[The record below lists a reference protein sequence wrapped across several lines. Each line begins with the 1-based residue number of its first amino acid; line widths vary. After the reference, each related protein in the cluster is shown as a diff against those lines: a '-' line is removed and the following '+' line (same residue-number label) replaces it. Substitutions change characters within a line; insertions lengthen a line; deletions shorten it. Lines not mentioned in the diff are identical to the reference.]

1 MPKQNFENAMKRL
14 EDIVRELE
22 SGEVSLEDSL
32 KRFEE
37 GIKLSRLCSKKLD
50 AIEKKI
56 SILLQDEEKEV
67 DEDTLES

>member
-50 AIEKKI
+50 AIEKKV

-67 DEDTLES
+67 DEETLES

>member
-50 AIEKKI
+50 AIDKKV

-67 DEDTLES
+67 DEETLES

>member
-1 MPKQNFENAMKRL
+1 MKRL

-50 AIEKKI
+50 AIEKKV

>member
-50 AIEKKI
+50 AIEKKV